1 MRRLRTLS
9 LPASAMATMLVV
21 TGATAATTPA
31 AGAPAT
37 PTAAVPAAK
46 SATTQAPAAQSA
58 APRSPAG
65 SALSAVSG
73 QKPTYDVPW
82 TGDLDGMRKR
92 GYIRV
97 LVPYNRTF
105 FFYDGL
111 QPRGFA
117 YELMTE
123 FGRQLAESEKG
134 DIKTQIVFV
143 PVRHGQFVPRVADGR
158 ADIAVA
164 GLTVAAD
171 RARQVEFLPYETR
184 VQEVVVT
191 NAAAPALSSVED
203 LSGRRVFVR
212 RSSSYFQSLQELN
225 ARLRAAGREPV
236 QIVDADEHLE
246 TEDILDLV
254 NAGVVEI
261 TVCDRYIAR
270 TWAAVLPDVRV
281 HEGLVT
287 RVDAEIGPIVRMGNP
302 QLEAALK
309 EFIATHGT
317 GTAFGNVL
325 FKRYTSDNVWIRN
338 PNATDERR
346 RFDQAL
352 PLFQKYAHDY
362 GFDHLLIA
370 AQAYQES
377 RIDQQRRSNTGAVG
391 VMQISPET
399 AADPHVGIPDVRAL
413 DDNIHAGV
421 KYLRYVTDRYFS
433 DANFDELNRHV
444 FAFAAYNAGPARIQK
459 LRSQATREGLDAN
472 QWFNNVEIVAARE
485 VGREPVDYVRN
496 ILKYWVAYRL
506 AQEQQP
512 DAPADRPLDRK
523 SAALA
528 R

>member
-1 MRRLRTLS
+1 MRRLCTLS
-9 LPASAMATMLVV
+9 LLTSAMTVLLTIRSA
-21 TGATAATTPA
+21 TGAQTSD
-31 AGAPAT
+31 
-37 PTAAVPAAK
+37 PTSP
-46 SATTQAPAAQSA
+46 AQSA
-58 APRSPAG
+58 
-65 SALSAVSG
+65 LSTVLG
-73 QKPTYDVPW
+73 KQPTYDAPW
-82 TGDLDGMRKR
+82 TGDLAGMRKR

-123 FGRQLAESEKG
+123 FGKQLAKSEQ
-134 DIKTQIVFV
+134 DAIKTQIVFI
-143 PVRHGQFVPRVADGR
+143 PVQRGQFVPRVADGR

-164 GLTVAAD
+164 GLTVTAD
-171 RARQVEFLPYETR
+171 RARQVQFVPYEKR

-212 RSSSYFQSLQELN
+212 RSSSYFQSLQDLN
-225 ARLRAAGREPV
+225 ARLRAAGRKPV
-236 QIVDADEHLE
+236 QILEANENLE

-254 NAGVVEI
+254 NAGVVQNTI
-261 TVCDRYIAR
+261 CDRYIAR
-270 TWAAVLPDVRV
+270 TWAEVLPNVRIHEDV
-281 HEGLVT
+281 VT
-287 RVDAEIGPIVRMGNP
+287 RADAEIGPIVRKGNP
-302 QLEAALK
+302 QLEAALR
-309 EFIATHGT
+309 EFIATHGP
-317 GTAFGNVL
+317 GTTFGNVL
-325 FKRYTSDNVWIRN
+325 FKRYTANNVWIRD
-338 PNATDERR
+338 PTATDERK
-346 RFDQAL
+346 RFDEAL
-352 PLFQKYAHDY
+352 PFFEKYAKDY

-377 RIDQQRRSNTGAVG
+377 RIDQQLKSHAGAVG
-391 VMQISPET
+391 VMQIKPDT
-399 AADPHVGIPDVRAL
+399 AADPHVGIPDVREL

-433 DANFDELNRHV
+433 DAQFDELNRHV

-459 LRSQATREGLDAN
+459 LRNQAAREGMDAN
-472 QWFNNVEIVAARE
+472 QWFNNVEIVAARD

-506 AQEQQP
+506 AQEQQQDSP
-512 DAPADRPLDRK
+512 SHPPPGRK
-523 SAALA
+523 SAARA